1 MSPEPMPSH
10 LSATLYIVAGA
21 MFVVGAFASDR
32 IAFSGVG
39 IAFIA
44 LGVTMLVRQR
54 RK

>member
-1 MSPEPMPSH
+1 MSPKPLPS
-10 LSATLYIVAGA
+10 LPSAPPYTAAGA

-44 LGVTMLVRQR
+44 LGATMLVRQR